1 MRVRL
6 LGPVELSDGEGATVP
21 IAAPKRRAVLA
32 VLALELNRV
41 VPVERLLDLIW
52 DGAPPP
58 RARTALQG
66 HVSALRRLLAETG
79 AGAGAG
85 TGTGTGTEVGSG
97 LVLVTRDP
105 GYALLGADSDVDLH
119 AFRDLCEL
127 AAETEDDRAAADLLG
142 RALDLW
148 QGPPLADLSSSA
160 LRHGV
165 AAQLAGSRISALEAW
180 AERKVRLVR
189 GQDAVTALEQA
200 VREDPFREPLVRLL
214 VLGLYQADR
223 QSDAIELFHRTREL
237 LSTELG
243 LDPGAPLRAAYET
256 VLRAEPATVAG
267 SAAGSFDAVGGV
279 LLGPPPLPPGRPPAP
294 AQLPSEGAGFVGR
307 TSEIS
312 ALEAVC
318 GVGGPAD
325 PGLALVVGPAGVG
338 KTSLALRWAHRS
350 APGFPD
356 GQLFADLRGFSAAP
370 QVTTASV
377 LTGFLHALGTREA
390 DIPSGLDQRVALYR
404 SLLAER
410 RVLVVLDNVRA
421 VSDVLPLLPSGAGC
435 AAVVTSRNLLGGL
448 VARQGATVLRVEAL
462 PPDASRDLL
471 AGTVGRDRVAAE
483 AEATRELARLCDG
496 LPLALRVAG
505 ARLAMHPNW
514 TVSDLVE
521 ELSDEQA
528 RLASLT
534 TDDADL
540 GVEAALQ
547 LSYRALPGPAA
558 ELFRLLGLHAG
569 TDVDRR
575 TAAVLIGGSQADAR
589 QALAALASAHLVQET
604 RAGRFARHDLVR
616 LYTVQLAERSLGA
629 AERDS
634 VQSRL
639 LDHYLAATAAA
650 AERVSSQKHLLYRP
664 ETAEARERSA
674 EPSAEE
680 TGAEASAIW
689 FRTEAAAVRALV
701 SAAAEGPR
709 ARQAWQLACNS
720 MPLYFG
726 TEHVDDWVAASL
738 AGLRAA
744 EFHGDLTGRSR
755 LHADVGMA
763 LDERGDHAS
772 ALHYLE
778 RAVELAQESGSRATR
793 YLALFRLAIGYMG
806 TGALERARETM
817 EAALSEAR
825 ELGDVPAQAQNLN
838 NLGHVLNLLGRPGEA
853 LDRAEQ
859 ARSLTADAPS
869 SHTHLASLVTTADA
883 LHALGR
889 KEEAIACAREA
900 VRLAREYGNPAYEA
914 QALHLIGQFQ
924 KDLGRPDE
932 AAETLR
938 QSLDLLAPLGRPEA
952 EAINAL
958 LAPDGGTV
966 RGGQQAIDG
975 ADDS

>member
-32 VLALELNRV
+32 VLALELNRA

-79 AGAGAG
+79 AGAGPGAG
-85 TGTGTGTEVGSG
+85 PG

-127 AAETEDDRAAADLLG
+127 AAGTDDDQAAADLLG

-180 AERKVRLVR
+180 AERKLRLSR
-189 GQDAVTALEQA
+189 GQEAVTALEEA

-256 VLRAEPATVAG
+256 VLRAEPATAAG
-267 SAAGSFDAVGGV
+267 RAVGSFDAVGGV
-279 LLGPPPLPPGRPPAP
+279 LLGPPPLPPGPPPAP

-307 TSEIS
+307 TTEIG
-312 ALEAVC
+312 ALESVC

-462 PPDASRDLL
+462 PPDESRDLL

-514 TVSDLVE
+514 TVSDLVG

-575 TAAVLIGGSQADAR
+575 TAAVLLGGSPADAR

-604 RAGRFARHDLVR
+604 TAGRYARHDLVR

-650 AERVSSQKHLLYRP
+650 AERVSSQKHLYRP
-664 ETAEARERSA
+664 GTVEARELSA
-674 EPSAEE
+674 EPPAEE
-680 TGAEASAIW
+680 SGAEVSAIW

-744 EFHGDLTGRSR
+744 EFDGDLTGRSR

-825 ELGDVPAQAQNLN
+825 ELGDIPAQAQNLN
-838 NLGHVLNLLGRPGEA
+838 NLGHLLNLLGRPGEA
-853 LDRAEQ
+853 LGRAEQ

-900 VRLAREYGNPAYEA
+900 VRLSREYGNPAYEA

-924 KDLGRPDE
+924 KDLGRPAE

-938 QSLDLLAPLGRPEA
+938 QSLDILAPLGRPEA
-952 EAINAL
+952 EVINAL
-958 LAPDGGTV
+958 LAPDSGAV
-966 RGGQQAIDG
+966 HGGQRASDG
-975 ADDS
+975 TDP